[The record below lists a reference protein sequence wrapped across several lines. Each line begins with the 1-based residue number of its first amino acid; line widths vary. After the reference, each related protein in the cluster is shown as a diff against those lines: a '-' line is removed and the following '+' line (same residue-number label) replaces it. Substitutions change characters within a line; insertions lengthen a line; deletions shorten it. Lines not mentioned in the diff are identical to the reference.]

1 MMNDNLSLGRTPE
14 EGRKRRR
21 CPVSASTSPFLTK
34 GSSSSTLSPIEMAE
48 MVTMNGVMMTL
59 DVLLREMVKSLRLF
73 NVTGAGLDLMRKDR
87 ELKSLPDDQVSG
99 RGALE
104 FLGKI
109 LFSPRTWKAS
119 SSC

>member
-48 MVTMNGVMMTL
+48 MVTMNG
-59 DVLLREMVKSLRLF
+59 DWCY
-73 NVTGAGLDLMRKDR
+73 
-87 ELKSLPDDQVSG
+87 DDIRCFIEGNGEKFETFQ
-99 RGALE
+99 R
-104 FLGKI
+104 
-109 LFSPRTWKAS
+109 
-119 SSC
+119 